1 MENHLLLSDRLM
13 LSRDDVDLLLLM
25 MVNWKESKAK
35 HFVSAKNSSKR
46 TEKTLLLTKNIK
58 ISVNEYIPF

>member
-1 MENHLLLSDRLM
+1 M
-13 LSRDDVDLLLLM
+13 LSRDDVDLLLLI

>member
-1 MENHLLLSDRLM
+1 MLLSDRLM
-13 LSRDDVDLLLLM
+13 LSRDDVDLLMLM
-25 MVNWKESKAK
+25 MVNSKEAK

-58 ISVNEYIPF
+58 ISVS

>member
-1 MENHLLLSDRLM
+1 MLLSDRLM
-13 LSRDDVDLLLLM
+13 LSRDDVDLLMLM
-25 MVNWKESKAK
+25 MVNSKEAK